1 MTNSLYTLLIGLAI
15 NFALYVLDV
24 LFVLDIMDISITD
37 NDSECGNP
45 LISSPKMPYRGLSLS
60 I

>member
-1 MTNSLYTLLIGLAI
+1 MGLAI
-15 NFALYVLDV
+15 NFALYVLNI
-24 LFVLDIMDISITD
+24 LFVLDIIDISITD
-37 NDSECGNP
+37 NNSECSNP